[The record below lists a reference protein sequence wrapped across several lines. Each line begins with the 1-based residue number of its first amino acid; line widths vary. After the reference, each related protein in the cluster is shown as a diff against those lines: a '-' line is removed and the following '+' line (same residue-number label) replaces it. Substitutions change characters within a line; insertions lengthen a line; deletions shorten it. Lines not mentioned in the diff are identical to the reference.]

1 MSLVEEFDKRGNW
14 FFKHRSFL
22 PVILYPLATIVLIL
36 GFKQDIKLPELSW
49 SIICLAISLLGLLV
63 RVLVIGFTPKGT
75 SGRNTANQVAK
86 TLNTKGIYSVVRHPL
101 YLGNFLMWFG
111 IILYVNNIW
120 FAIACI
126 LIFWFYYER
135 IMFAEEQFLKG
146 KFGDQYLKWSMTAPP
161 FFPKLSGWQN
171 ANLEFSLKNVLK
183 REYNGLFALGISFAY
198 LNVLKNFIST
208 KKFMITDFW
217 LYTLVITF
225 LIFIILRTL
234 KKTTRILHVDG
245 R

>member
-22 PVILYPLATIVLIL
+22 PVILYPLATLVLIL
-36 GFKQDIKLPELSW
+36 EFKQDIKLPELSW

-63 RVLVIGFTPKGT
+63 RILVIGFTPKGT
-75 SGRNTANQVAK
+75 SGRNTAKQVAE
-86 TLNTKGIYSVVRHPL
+86 TVNTKGIYSVVRHPL

-126 LIFWFYYER
+126 LLFWLYYER
-135 IMFAEEQFLKG
+135 IMFAEEQFLKS

-161 FFPKLSGWQN
+161 FFPKLKGWQKTD
-171 ANLEFSLKNVLK
+171 LEFSLRNVLK

-198 LNVLKNFIST
+198 LNVLKNFLST

-217 LYTLVITF
+217 LYTLAITF

>member
-22 PVILYPLATIVLIL
+22 PVILYPLATLVLIL

-49 SIICLAISLLGLLV
+49 SIICLAISLLGLIV

-75 SGRNTANQVAK
+75 SGRNTANQVAE

-126 LIFWFYYER
+126 LLFWLYYER

-146 KFGDQYLKWSMTAPP
+146 KFGDPYLKWSMTAPP

-171 ANLEFSLKNVLK
+171 ANLKFSLRNVLK

-217 LYTLVITF
+217 LYTLAVTF

-234 KKTTRILHVDG
+234 KKTTRILNVDG